1 MQVIEKESLQPDCA
15 LFEFRIRDNG
25 MGMNAEFLK
34 TIYEPF
40 TRAESSTVSGIQGT
54 GLGMSITKS
63 IVEMMGGRIETFS
76 EEHKGTEVVLDI
88 SFKLHDKDFSVVQAP
103 FDKFDFKDRKIL
115 IVEDNKMNRDIARDI
130 LVDNGLEVFLA
141 ENGKEAVEMVKNS
154 KAGQYDLVLMDVQ
167 MPVMDG
173 YAATRQIRALGE
185 KFQSEIPIIAM
196 TANAFEEDRRAAFN
210 AGMDEHISKP
220 IDFEKMKYILARF
233 LKQ

>member
-1 MQVIEKESLQPDCA
+1 
-15 LFEFRIRDNG
+15 
-25 MGMNAEFLK
+25 
-34 TIYEPF
+34 
-40 TRAESSTVSGIQGT
+40 
-54 GLGMSITKS
+54 
-63 IVEMMGGRIETFS
+63 
-76 EEHKGTEVVLDI
+76 
-88 SFKLHDKDFSVVQAP
+88 
-103 FDKFDFKDRKIL
+103 
-115 IVEDNKMNRDIARDI
+115 
-130 LVDNGLEVFLA
+130 
-141 ENGKEAVEMVKNS
+141 
-154 KAGQYDLVLMDVQ
+154 